1 MTACPRYD
9 GRFAAWELPQKPSKF
24 CGLQRAADADSQI
37 AGSVYAITKPARSP
51 LIRWERWRISAAISR
66 APIAITQI
74 RRTLSGTIIDIRS
87 EESRVGKEGVVTCRF
102 RGSPDRYTKKP

>member
-1 MTACPRYD
+1 MKRYSRCD
-9 GRFAAWELPQKPSKF
+9 SRFAAWELPQKPSKF

-51 LIRWERWRISAAISR
+51 LIRWARWRISAAISR

-74 RRTLSGTIIDIRS
+74 RRTLSGTIIEISFSYVRS
-87 EESRVGKEGVVTCRF
+87 EERRVGKEGGR
-102 RGSPDRYTKKP
+102 KE